1 MDEFQRFISRLSH
14 PQLVGLRESIQEYN
28 VGSLSVPKEQDPLYP
43 LKLKYIDREINKA
56 TIAPKSNKMTG
67 TGGPKVPKY
76 WNARRAIVPK
86 GRVPVAPI
94 LWAPEI
100 INKLAIPA
108 IGAYAEPGV

>member
-1 MDEFQRFISRLSH
+1 MNEFQRFISRLSH

-28 VGSLSVPKEQDPLYP
+28 IGSLSVPKEQDPLYP
-43 LKLKYIDREINKA
+43 LKLKYIDREINRAKV
-56 TIAPKSNKMTG
+56 APKSNKL
-67 TGGPKVPKY
+67 TGGKVPKY